1 MTPPDTST
9 TPVRMGLVGV
19 GWMGHLHTRAL
30 RRLRD
35 HYPDLPAPRFVI
47 AADSQPA
54 QEAEARSRLG
64 YEQFSTDWRDVVADP
79 DVTTVSVTAPNQMHA
94 EVCVAAARAGKHIW
108 GEKPLGR
115 DAQETATIAAVARE
129 HDVRTVVGFNYRH
142 VPLVEHA
149 RSLIE
154 TGELGRLTRVRGTF
168 LADYAADA
176 AGAFSWRF
184 ERAKAGSGVLG
195 DLMCHVVDLVEHLAG
210 PVRSLVAQDSI
221 THTHRPLPTAAASSG
236 ASHFAAGGGD
246 LVPVENEDH
255 VSCLARFDNGAAG
268 SLEVGRAVVGP
279 HVSMGFEIH
288 GTAGAL
294 AWNFERMNELRLY
307 TRSPAAGDGFATVFA
322 AAPHGEFSR
331 FQPGTGIPMGYD
343 DLKVI
348 EASRLVGSIVD
359 GRSYGPTFDDAERAT
374 SVVAGME
381 ASLRSGA
388 WEQVL

>member
-1 MTPPDTST
+1 MTPTQALSS
-9 TPVRMGLVGV
+9 PVRMGLVGV

-35 HYPDLPAPRFVI
+35 HYPDLPEPQLVI
-47 AADSQPA
+47 AADSLA
-54 QEAEARSRLG
+54 GQEAEARSRLG
-64 YEQFSTDWRDVVADP
+64 YEQFSTDWREVVSHP
-79 DVTTVSVTAPNQMHA
+79 DVTAISVTAPNQLHA
-94 EVCVAAARAGKHIW
+94 EVCIAAARAGKHIW

-115 DAQETATIAAVARE
+115 DAHETAAIAAAARR
-129 HDVRTVVGFNYRH
+129 HDVRTIVGFNYRH
-142 VPLVEHA
+142 VPLVQHA

-154 TGELGRLTRVRGTF
+154 AGELGRLTRVRGTF

-176 AGAFSWRF
+176 AGVFSWRF

-195 DLMCHVVDLVEHLAG
+195 DLMCHVVDLLEHLAG
-210 PVRSLVAQDSI
+210 PVHSLVAQDSI
-221 THTHRPLPTAAASSG
+221 THTHRPLPTAGAGTG

-255 VSCLARFDNGAAG
+255 VNCLARFDNGATG
-268 SLEVGRAVVGP
+268 SLEVGRALVGP

-294 AWNFERMNELRLY
+294 AWNFERMNELRFY
-307 TRSPAAGDGFATVFA
+307 TRHPSGGDGFTTVFA
-322 AAPHGEFSR
+322 AAAHGDFSR

-348 EASRLVGSIVD
+348 EAGRLVGSIVD
-359 GRSYGPTFDDAERAT
+359 GHPYGPSFDDAERAT
-374 SVVAGME
+374 AVVAGME
-381 ASLRSGA
+381 ASMRSGA
-388 WEQVL
+388 WEHVL